1 MSEARPF
8 KAALPRVLPDRLR
21 TRLSPHDRRV
31 RPRLWTELAL
41 VVVAY
46 GLYSLTRDAVPGQ
59 RAAAMRR
66 AESVLRTE
74 HSLHVDVELTINHA
88 LDKITPLIVGM
99 NYYYATL
106 HFLIT
111 IGVLVWLYVRH
122 PQAYRAGRT
131 VLFLATVSSLI
142 GFYFYALAP
151 PRYLADHGFI
161 DTVVKHH
168 TWGSWA
174 TPDVDTVSN
183 QYAAMPSDHIA
194 WSGWCAV
201 MIHRY
206 AGHRWIRLAGL
217 TYPVFTF
224 TVIIATGNHFVAD
237 AAGGALTLTLAFT
250 IQHFAARL
258 GNRDTAG
265 AGTAGLA
272 PPRTQNDSGRHQ
284 GTLGKQRG
292 VSDAEPAVE
301 QRDG

>member
-21 TRLSPHDRRV
+21 TRLSPRDPRV

-122 PQAYRAGRT
+122 PQ
-131 VLFLATVSSLI
+131 
-142 GFYFYALAP
+142 P
-151 PRYLADHGFI
+151 PRHLLQRRRVDAVLRDDGAGPQVVVVGAVGADGEAAPAERVGDLAHEPRR
-161 DTVVKHH
+161 
-168 TWGSWA
+168 
-174 TPDVDTVSN
+174 TPGDEDRGDARRL
-183 QYAAMPSDHIA
+183 QRREGGDRA
-194 WSGWCAV
+194 WRDASV
-201 MIHRY
+201 
-206 AGHRWIRLAGL
+206 
-217 TYPVFTF
+217 
-224 TVIIATGNHFVAD
+224 VAD
-237 AAGGALTLTLAFT
+237 QGAVQIAG
-250 IQHFAARL
+250 
-258 GNRDTAG
+258 D
-265 AGTAGLA
+265 
-272 PPRTQNDSGRHQ
+272 
-284 GTLGKQRG
+284 QRG
-292 VSDAEPAVE
+292 REYRCHADIVLEAS
-301 QRDG
+301 

>member
-1 MSEARPF
+1 MSEARPYEAVLLRVF
-8 KAALPRVLPDRLR
+8 PR
-21 TRLSPHDRRV
+21 DRRV
-31 RPRLWTELAL
+31 RPLLWTELAL
-41 VVVAY
+41 IVIAY

-59 RAAAMRR
+59 RAAAMHR
-66 AESVLRTE
+66 AEWILRTE
-74 HSLHVDVELTINHA
+74 HSLHLDVELTINHA
-88 LDKITPLIVGM
+88 IDKITPLIVGM

-122 PQAYRAGRT
+122 PQAYRSART
-131 VLFLATVSSLI
+131 VLFLATVSSLV
-142 GFYFYALAP
+142 GFSFYALAP

-174 TPDVDTVSN
+174 TPDVDSVSN

-206 AGHRWIRLAGL
+206 AGHRWIRRAGL
-217 TYPVFTF
+217 VYPLFTL

-237 AAGGALTLTLAFT
+237 ALGGTLTLTLAFT
-250 IQHFAARL
+250 IQHFAGRL
-258 GNRDTAG
+258 WNRDGAG
-265 AGTAGLA
+265 ARTAGL
-272 PPRTQNDSGRHQ
+272 PTPRTQHDSGGHQ
-284 GTLGKQRG
+284 GTLGEQRG
-292 VSDAEPAVE
+292 VGDPEPAVE

>member
-1 MSEARPF
+1 MSEAPPL
-8 KAALPRVLPDRLR
+8 KAALLRVLPR
-21 TRLSPHDRRV
+21 DRRV

-41 VVVAY
+41 IVVAY

-74 HSLHVDVELTINHA
+74 HSLHIDVELTINHTA
-88 LDKITPLIVGM
+88 DKITPLIVGM

-106 HFLIT
+106 HFLVT
-111 IGVLVWLYVRH
+111 IAVLVWLYVRH
-122 PQAYRAGRT
+122 PQAYRSARV

-142 GFYFYALAP
+142 GFSFYALAP
-151 PRYLADHGFI
+151 PRFLAGHGFI
-161 DTVVKHH
+161 NTVVKHH
-168 TWGSWA
+168 TWGSWGNSGM
-174 TPDVDTVSN
+174 DTVSN

-217 TYPVFTF
+217 AYPLLTLM
-224 TVIIATGNHFVAD
+224 VIIATGNHFVAD
-237 AAGGALTLTLAFT
+237 AIGGALTLTLAFT
-250 IQHFAARL
+250 IQHVASRL
-258 GNRDTAG
+258 GNRDATDARR
-265 AGTAGLA
+265 AELP
-272 PPRTQNDSGRHQ
+272 PPRTQHDGGGHQ
-284 GTLGKQRG
+284 RTLGEQRG
-292 VSDAEPAVE
+292 VSDPEPAVE